1 MMESTRKF
9 GRLAGL
15 VGLAALVVASAPAAA
30 QTAVEH
36 PTFSKDIAPILQRSC
51 QKCHR
56 PNALAPMPLIS
67 YEDVRPWARAIKYRT
82 GLRDQM
88 GVMPPWYIEKD
99 IGIQEFKDDWSLS
112 DAEIEMIAPLG
123 RQRRAAGQ
131 SRRHADPARRSSTW
145 TSGSSGS
152 PISSSPRPRSRSR
165 ARRRTGGAPSAWWRA
180 A

>member
-15 VGLAALVVASAPAAA
+15 VGLAALVVASSPAAA
-30 QTAVEH
+30 QTAVEE

-112 DAEIEMIAPLG
+112 DAEIETIARWADNGAPQG
-123 RQRRAAGQ
+123 NPADMP
-131 SRRHADPARRSSTW
+131 DPAAVHRR
-145 TSGSSGS
+145 GRVG
-152 PISSSPRPRSRSR
+152 
-165 ARRRTGGAPSAWWRA
+165 AR
-180 A
+180 